1 MTGMTG
7 VAGVGGVAGPTR
19 DVEVAGGEVGG
30 GEVGSAAELAGS
42 LRTVVGRLSHQL
54 RVPAASQGVTPT
66 RLSALIALER
76 VGVLR
81 PSVLAAS
88 LGITPAS
95 TSRLVESLEAE
106 AWVHRA
112 ADPDDGRAYLLRL
125 TAEGSAM
132 LARLRSE
139 SDSMLAD
146 DLAALSPEARRALAG
161 AMPVLVELAD
171 RWVAPARDE

>member
-1 MTGMTG
+1 MTHDAAVAEGGAADAG
-7 VAGVGGVAGPTR
+7 VA
-19 DVEVAGGEVGG
+19 
-30 GEVGSAAELAGS
+30 SAAELAGS

-76 VGVLR
+76 AGVLR

-95 TSRLVESLEAE
+95 TSRLVESLESE
-106 AWVHRA
+106 AWVNRGV
-112 ADPDDGRAYLLRL
+112 DPDDGRACLLSL

-139 SDSMLAD
+139 TDSMLAD
-146 DLAALSPEARRALAG
+146 DLAALAPEARRTLADAL
-161 AMPVLVELAD
+161 PVLIELAD
-171 RWVAPARDE
+171 RWVAPTRDE

>member
-1 MTGMTG
+1 MTSQTRDAGIAG
-7 VAGVGGVAGPTR
+7 GAGVTDG
-19 DVEVAGGEVGG
+19 EVAGDEVD
-30 GEVGSAAELAGS
+30 SAAALAGS
-42 LRTVVGRLSHQL
+42 LRTVVGRLSHQM
-54 RVPAASQGVTPT
+54 RVPAVSQGVTPT

-76 VGVLR
+76 AGVLR

-112 ADPDDGRAYLLRL
+112 VDPDDGRACLLSL
-125 TAEGSAM
+125 TAGGAAM

-139 SDSMLAD
+139 TDSMLAG
-146 DLAALSPEARRALAG
+146 DLAALSPEARKALAE
-161 AMPVLVELAD
+161 AIPVLVELAD